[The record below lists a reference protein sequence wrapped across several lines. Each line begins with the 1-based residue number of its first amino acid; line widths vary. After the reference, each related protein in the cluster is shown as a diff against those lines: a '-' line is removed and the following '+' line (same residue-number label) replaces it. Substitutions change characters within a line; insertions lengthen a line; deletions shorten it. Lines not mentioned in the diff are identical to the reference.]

1 MTNAA
6 LVTNSL
12 VYSAARVVDEASRL
26 DLPGFLDLS
35 SLCEAAVLLD
45 RLDVLEA
52 ADTLPDLGM
61 IAALRGAG
69 VLAEFTPEVSAIELR
84 RAVLRLPE
92 EVNRLLSPQI
102 GGTAPERSGMDV
114 RRSDELDPGGA
125 VATLDYD
132 RELDDLRRQVEEV
145 VSYPSL
151 DAPADPRERLLRSA
165 TYLIVAT
172 ANGLDYF
179 PDFERAPFVAA
190 VVRHLYRSL
199 PVQLYDRVAE
209 ALTGATGRGEE
220 VVAEWTLDVQVP
232 IPPVTALVLGRARRL
247 DEVPARLLE
256 VRAEFA
262 GYRQHF
268 AAFKREL
275 QEAGTLKERRA
286 LERRYLQLLE
296 AASGPDSEIVSATEV
311 LNLAEKGVTAAA
323 NPFAATAYSAGLIAQ
338 PLEWLRRWWLR
349 RPLAVLFRMDAMMPR
364 LPEYRTLIERLWG
377 EELGDEVLAAHLRHA
392 RQLQGMFDGRGS
404 LVAGRGHA

>member
-1 MTNAA
+1 
-6 LVTNSL
+6 
-12 VYSAARVVDEASRL
+12 
-26 DLPGFLDLS
+26 
-35 SLCEAAVLLD
+35 
-45 RLDVLEA
+45 
-52 ADTLPDLGM
+52 
-61 IAALRGAG
+61 
-69 VLAEFTPEVSAIELR
+69 
-84 RAVLRLPE
+84 
-92 EVNRLLSPQI
+92 VNRLLSPQI
-102 GGTAPERSGMDV
+102 GGTAPQRLGMDV
-114 RRSDELDPGGA
+114 RCSDDLAPGGA

-151 DAPADPRERLLRSA
+151 QAPADPRERLLRSA

-209 ALTGATGRGEE
+209 ALTGATGGGEG

-232 IPPVTALVLGRARRL
+232 IPPVTALVLGRAQRL
-247 DEVPARLLE
+247 DDVPARLLE

-262 GYRQHF
+262 SYREHF

-275 QEAGTLKERRA
+275 QEADTLKERRA
-286 LERRYLQLLE
+286 LERRYFQLLE

-349 RPLAVLFRMDAMMPR
+349 RPLAVLFRMDAMLPR

-377 EELGDEVLAAHLRHA
+377 AELGDEVLAAHLLHA
-392 RQLQGMFDGRGS
+392 RQVQGMFDRRGP
-404 LVAGRGHA
+404 LVAG